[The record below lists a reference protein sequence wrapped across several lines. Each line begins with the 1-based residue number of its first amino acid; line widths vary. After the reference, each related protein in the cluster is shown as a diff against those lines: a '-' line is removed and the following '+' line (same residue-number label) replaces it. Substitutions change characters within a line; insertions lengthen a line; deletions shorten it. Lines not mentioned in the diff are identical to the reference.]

1 MAVLLAISQAQVKTR
16 MVPGTISECF
26 TLFFLKKKKATLN
39 KKQDLAK
46 ENIFVEFGTGHC

>member
-26 TLFFLKKKKATLN
+26 TLFFFKKKATLN